1 MNRQE
6 VFDWCRQRYGSE
18 PDYPWNDWNAV
29 LRHTDNNKWYGVIIE
44 VDRSKLGID
53 GNGVVD
59 ILNVKCDPTINPI
72 FQYHITENRYEDG
85 RYIIDGCHE
94 QVQNLSHSLQK
105 RLTDNGMPQSQLN
118 QFIRKEAGG
127 ESPLTIRAPNPVSD
141 MNETSASKSEYRGE
155 AVRT

>member
-59 ILNVKCDPTINPI
+59 VLNVKCDPTIIGMLRMQPG
-72 FQYHITENRYEDG
+72 FYPAYHMNKEKWITLLLDG
-85 RYIIDGCHE
+85 SVPAERVFPLIDE
-94 QVQNLSHSLQK
+94 SFE
-105 RLTDNGMPQSQLN
+105 LT
-118 QFIRKEAGG
+118 K
-127 ESPLTIRAPNPVSD
+127 
-141 MNETSASKSEYRGE
+141 
-155 AVRT
+155 